1 MNDGVLKRVLNI
13 IHGSLSQISTAT
25 LDLQIIAMDQ
35 FAMVEELAFLI
46 KDNLPCKHLILSM
59 EDILVEF
66 LQRNTCFEAVL
77 ELVPMNP
84 YHRMLLHRL
93 AEIFGLAHESVG
105 EGEDRHLILERCE
118 NSLIPAILVSD
129 ILWQHDEYQSPKAV
143 QQLLRRTE
151 ISPSTMTSQCSSK
164 PPTQSLKE
172 KEAAYLAARERIF
185 SLKEDDV
192 EPKELVPPKPRN
204 VPVVARRMIAHA
216 LGQRMNPASP
226 QEKPALPNA
235 AQRQNKDFSER
246 EKYGVCSHDCSSQ
259 FPSIIETKKNSS
271 RILSGSGPLN
281 LTSENNS
288 KGGGM
293 DILEQTQLR
302 AAKRLFAQ
310 ALGKKE
316 RIISRTK
323 AQQGERVN

>member
-66 LQRNTCFEAVL
+66 LQRNTW
-77 ELVPMNP
+77 
-84 YHRMLLHRL
+84 
-93 AEIFGLAHESVG
+93 LAHESVG